1 MARAAYLGSL
11 IGFFGMMAVP
21 VQEVAAQQ
29 KYSIS
34 QPASATSRF
43 TREHT
48 IEVGDVRGHELR
60 VYEVLNEFPQN
71 DLVFAGV
78 AVRQMFSRGVSD
90 FVNGSGAF
98 TAYNVYLMADGNK
111 VFVRV
116 AGTTQSD
123 NAGGRRANSVENF
136 VGGTGKFKGIRGQM
150 RNILQRAPGADSLN
164 VEVSGE
170 YWIEE

>member
-1 MARAAYLGSL
+1 MRAAFLASMFGF
-11 IGFFGMMAVP
+11 IGIMAVP
-21 VQEVAAQQ
+21 VPQAVAQQ

-34 QPASATSRF
+34 QPANATSKF
-43 TREHT
+43 TREHI
-48 IEVGDVRGHELR
+48 IEVGDVPGHELR
-60 VYEVLNEFPQN
+60 IYEVQNEFPQN
-71 DLVFAGV
+71 DLAFAGV
-78 AVRQMFSRGVSD
+78 AVKQMFSRGVSD

-98 TAYNVYLMADGNK
+98 TAYNVYTMADGNK

-116 AGTTQSD
+116 TGTTQSD

-150 RNILQRAPGADSLN
+150 RNTLERAPGAAALN
-164 VEVSGE
+164 VQLSGE